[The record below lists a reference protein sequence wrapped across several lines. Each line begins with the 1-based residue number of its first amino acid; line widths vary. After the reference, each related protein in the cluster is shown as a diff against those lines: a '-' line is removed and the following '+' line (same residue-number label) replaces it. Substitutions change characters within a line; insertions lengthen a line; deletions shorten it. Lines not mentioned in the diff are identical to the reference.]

1 MQEAASSVNTP
12 SPDPAMPP
20 NIGAPDDA
28 DAGTRRA
35 WLRTTWFVA
44 IDYAINLLILFGFA
58 IVGTIPY
65 RVPIRVAAVAVVFN
79 ALFIVGI
86 FSGITRRFRDP
97 SVTAL
102 QVFAACG
109 INLLALLLAPQIAYM
124 AVVNL
129 FVLLSYGSL
138 RFSLRAFFLAWLV
151 LSAVLAVELRIVGP
165 HVDIA
170 AATGVEQ
177 LFFWLVVTAALGRF
191 LAVNAEVSRLRAGL
205 HERNKELAM
214 MAEKLADL
222 ASRDDLTGLWNRR
235 EFMRLLQEERKRA
248 ERHSERFCVA
258 LIDVDHFKHVNDRF
272 GHLTGDAVLQELAQV
287 FDHTRRMTDTLARYG
302 GEEFILLLFDVD
314 TDAAQHALERMRAGV
329 EVHDWQRIATGLHV
343 TISIGV
349 AAWQPDEDVDQTIN
363 RADAALYH
371 AKAAGRNCVRV
382 ASGGSV

>member
-20 NIGAPDDA
+20 NIGVPNDA
-28 DAGTRRA
+28 DASTRRA

-44 IDYAINLLILFGFA
+44 IDYAINVLILFGFA

-79 ALFIVGI
+79 ALFIAGI

-205 HERNKELAM
+205 HERNKELAT
-214 MAEKLADL
+214 MAAKLADL

-258 LIDVDHFKHVNDRF
+258 LIDVDHFKQVNDRF

-314 TDAAQHALERMRAGV
+314 ADAAQHALERMRAGV
-329 EVHDWQRIATGLHV
+329 EVNDWQRIATGLHV

-349 AAWQPDEDVDQTIN
+349 AAWQPDEDVGQTIN

-382 ASGGSV
+382 ASAGSV